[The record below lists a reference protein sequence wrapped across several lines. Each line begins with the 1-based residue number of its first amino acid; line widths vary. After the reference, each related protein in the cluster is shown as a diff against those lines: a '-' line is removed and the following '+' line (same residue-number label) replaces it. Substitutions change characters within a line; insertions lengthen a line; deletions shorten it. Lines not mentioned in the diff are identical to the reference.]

1 MDKDIV
7 IGTHNINIT
16 GRKNMKKLFF
26 ILATLLVFTSCK
38 KEFTITVQSNNAEW
52 GSVSGSGTYAKGTT
66 IPIEAIAKDGY
77 TFVSWQDKNTENPRS
92 IVVEA
97 NATYTATFE
106 KAYWFSV
113 AKDKKVVFSPGN
125 LQWSAT
131 GGGSSATTHTVA
143 GGGTAAGTWR
153 FAPNQWDIIGKNN
166 QNISSSYSGWIDLFG
181 WGTSGY
187 NGKYPYMTSDN
198 NSDYGDGE
206 NNISGTNYDWGRY
219 NAIYNPKSNTTDV
232 PGRWRTLTSEEWAY
246 LLDVRNTTSGIR
258 YAKVTVYDI
267 PGLIILPDNWS
278 TSTYTLNNPNNIFA
292 EYYANSI
299 TPAIWT
305 TLENAGAV
313 FLPAAGSRNVASV
326 SNVVAN
332 GYYWSSSYDNC
343 NAYSLYFNLS
353 NVSSSSFYYRF
364 YGQSVRLVRDAK

>member
-1 MDKDIV
+1 
-7 IGTHNINIT
+7 
-16 GRKNMKKLFF
+16 MKKLFF

-38 KEFTITVQSNNAEW
+38 KEFTITVKSNNAEW

-187 NGKYPYMTSDN
+187 NGKFPYMTSDN

-364 YGQSVRLVRDAK
+364 YGQSVRLVRDVK